1 MTGLTRRTL
10 IGTAGAMLA
19 AGPLGAQRSAYLPFG
34 YVERLNPAL
43 DALIPRDAI
52 VEEIANGFT
61 WIEGPAWI
69 GGPRG
74 FLLASDV
81 PGNRIHRWSE
91 QDGASVWLDPSGF
104 EGQSP
109 ELREPGTNGLLHTR
123 QGLLVAD
130 SGNRY
135 LGRIDLK
142 TRRKSPIVDRFEG
155 RRFNSPNDLCLS
167 PTTGSI
173 YFTDPPYG
181 LKGQLDSSVREMDYT
196 GVFRL
201 ARDGKLSLIGKF
213 DFPNGIGISPDGK
226 TLYHTD
232 RTLGWVAHAL
242 DPEGNSL
249 TYRPFTE
256 RGPLAGGD
264 GLKIDMSG
272 NMWTSSER
280 GIAIFTPG
288 GKQLGAIHANDVI
301 SNCEIGADGYLYMST
316 NHRLTRIK
324 VNARK
329 IAII

>member
-1 MTGLTRRTL
+1 VTGLTRRTL
-10 IGTAGAMLA
+10 IGAAGAMLA
-19 AGPLGAQRSAYLPFG
+19 AGPLIAQRPQYSVFG
-34 YVERLNPAL
+34 HIERLDRAL
-43 DALIPRDAI
+43 DALIPQNAI

-81 PGNRIHRWSE
+81 PGNRIHRWTE

-109 ELREPGTNGLLHTR
+109 ELAEPGTNGLLQTK

-142 TRRKSPIVDRFEG
+142 TKRKSPIVDRFEG
-155 RRFNSPNDLCLS
+155 KRFNSPNDVCIS

-181 LKGQLDSSVREMDYT
+181 LKGQAESSAREMDYT

-201 ARDGKLSLIGKF
+201 ASDGQLSLIGKF
-213 DFPNGIGISPDGK
+213 DFPNGIGISPDGT

-242 DPEGNSL
+242 DSEGNSRS
-249 TYRPFTE
+249 YRPFIE
-256 RGPLAGGD
+256 RGALAGGD
-264 GLKIDMSG
+264 GLKIDAGG
-272 NMWTSSER
+272 NMWTSSKQ
-280 GIAIFTPG
+280 GVAIFTPQ
-288 GKQLGAIHANDVI
+288 GKQLGVIHADDII
-301 SNCEIGADGYLYMST
+301 SNCEFGADGYLYMST
-316 NHRLTRIK
+316 NHRLTR
-324 VNARK
+324 VRVTARK
-329 IAII
+329 IVVS